1 MNLVFSGLKDFS
13 FLQTPPTNRI
23 NIKSFLKI
31 QTSQLLKEALTREK
45 VRGGQCFIVQN
56 DIDKME
62 SIKKEINNLLPDFNV
77 SIAHGRLSKK
87 EIKKVMH
94 EFKMVR

>member
-45 VRGGQCFIVQN
+45 VRGGKCFIVQN

-62 SIKKEINNLLPDFNV
+62 SIKKEINNLLHDFNL
-77 SIAHGRLSKK
+77 SISHGRISKK
-87 EIKKVMH
+87 
-94 EFKMVR
+94 